1 MSVTLYDAKVQIYPH
16 ISDFSEVILNAYMI
30 TFCSR
35 KLQKNSQDMESPLHI
50 LPASE
55 VTDFV
60 PSRGTNILT
69 FIKQEMSNNSR
80 ITKKIFVPTSAV
92 VGSHWILYV
101 RIGNPRESTSVR
113 ASVFIATEYEWI
125 LMIPRVASR
134 RISSL

>member
-1 MSVTLYDAKVQIYPH
+1 MSVTLYDAMVQIYPH
-16 ISDFSEVILNAYMI
+16 ISDFSEVISLNAYMI

-35 KLQKNSQDMESPLHI
+35 KLQKNSQDMESPLQI

-80 ITKKIFVPTSAV
+80 ITKKYS
-92 VGSHWILYV
+92 YQ
-101 RIGNPRESTSVR
+101 
-113 ASVFIATEYEWI
+113 
-125 LMIPRVASR
+125 RV
-134 RISSL
+134 LL